1 MFFHRSMA
9 GWVLPAFFFFSFFV
23 NFSLDRSRFR
33 AHSVRF
39 IISNTFGAAYIYIYI
54 YSKRRRQAK
63 EEEEEDGDDEMPQH
77 SVKKRNIPQLTPRAI
92 HRWLYSHTKY
102 ETRIS
107 IESLIQESYLFDL
120 ANSSSH
126 SVKSLLFQYHVCV
139 FFLLFVTFIFLTI
152 IEWWRSLSLTNAS
165 FTSENFLH

>member
-1 MFFHRSMA
+1 MFPSFH
-9 GWVLPAFFFFSFFV
+9 GWLGSSCFFFFAFLV

-77 SVKKRNIPQLTPRAI
+77 SVKKRNIP
-92 HRWLYSHTKY
+92 
-102 ETRIS
+102 
-107 IESLIQESYLFDL
+107 
-120 ANSSSH
+120 H
-126 SVKSLLFQYHVCV
+126 S
-139 FFLLFVTFIFLTI
+139 
-152 IEWWRSLSLTNAS
+152 
-165 FTSENFLH
+165 